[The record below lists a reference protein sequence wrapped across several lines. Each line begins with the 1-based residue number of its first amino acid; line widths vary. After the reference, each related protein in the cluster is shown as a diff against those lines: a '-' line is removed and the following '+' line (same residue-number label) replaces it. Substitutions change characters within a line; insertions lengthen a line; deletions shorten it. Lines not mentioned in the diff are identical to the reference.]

1 MDVRGHH
8 LFCIYCFYGS
18 GKEKAKDFFG
28 VDNAIPDLLHALQ
41 ADPETEITVRTDMDE
56 VCEICPLKRSD
67 GCGRSADAFAQNQKL
82 RKWDRSLLA
91 AIGLSEGDHIKAR
104 ELEQRIRKYV
114 PDVSIYCT
122 NCTSAAP
129 SGWAEYRIA
138 IKRGLW
144 PEEEDDRRDRETG
157 ETGET

>member
-28 VDNAIPDLLHALQ
+28 VENAIPDLLHTLQ
-41 ADPETEITVRTDMDE
+41 ADPDTAITVQADMDE
-56 VCEICPLKRSD
+56 VCEICPLKRPD
-67 GCGRSADAFAQNQKL
+67 GCGRSADAYTQNQKL
-82 RKWDRSLLA
+82 RQWDRSLLR
-91 AIGLSEGDHIKAR
+91 AIGLKEGDQITAR
-104 ELEQRIRKYV
+104 ELERRIRKNV

-129 SGWAEYRIA
+129 SGWQEFKVG

-144 PEEEDDRRDRETG
+144 PEEEEDRRDRRD
-157 ETGET
+157 